1 MSIKDNLKESLK
13 EDFDFR
19 GIKEDLKSI
28 RNLKDLEILDKDNQE
43 PRPEGIELQTEIKPI
58 SNVKSVLMTLAI
70 GLISFI
76 FYLCLPQDWNLEKFS
91 NVGIN
96 KGLALLLFVAL
107 MWLTETVHITITALF
122 VPILAVILKI
132 PNKEGTAISLK
143 QSLAGFADPTI
154 YIFFGGF
161 ALAAA
166 LHMQKLDKKI
176 AGFTLSLARGNMFYA
191 ALLIMFATSLLSM
204 WISNTATAAM
214 MLPLAI
220 GMMGSLDQEKD
231 HKTFVFVLLGIAYA
245 ASIGGLGTLV
255 GSPPNN
261 IAARALEM
269 DFAAWFK
276 IGFPLVLILMP
287 VMVLTLYLLLR
298 PNFKNAMGKTEKEE
312 TIEWT
317 YHRIVAACIFLVTAF
332 SWIFSSQISA
342 ATGIKSLDSVIALT
356 AAISVGVFGVASW
369 KEISANTD
377 WGVLLMFGGGLSLSF
392 VLDASGASAALGNT
406 VAAALKGTSFIVIV
420 FAVAA
425 FIIFL
430 TEFTSNTASAALLVP
445 VFGTIAA
452 QMGMPKELLVLI
464 IGLGASC
471 AFMMPVATPPN
482 AIVFGSGH
490 IKQKEMVSIGFVLNL
505 ISIAIVGGF
514 ILLVSG

>member
-176 AGFTLSLARGNMFYA
+176 AGFTLSLSMIKRSISCVLFHPV
-191 ALLIMFATSLLSM
+191 SCLS
-204 WISNTATAAM
+204 S
-214 MLPLAI
+214 
-220 GMMGSLDQEKD
+220 
-231 HKTFVFVLLGIAYA
+231 
-245 ASIGGLGTLV
+245 SID
-255 GSPPNN
+255 SPPFQ
-261 IAARALEM
+261 I
-269 DFAAWFK
+269 FYTS
-276 IGFPLVLILMP
+276 I
-287 VMVLTLYLLLR
+287 
-298 PNFKNAMGKTEKEE
+298 
-312 TIEWT
+312 
-317 YHRIVAACIFLVTAF
+317 IV
-332 SWIFSSQISA
+332 
-342 ATGIKSLDSVIALT
+342 
-356 AAISVGVFGVASW
+356 
-369 KEISANTD
+369 
-377 WGVLLMFGGGLSLSF
+377 
-392 VLDASGASAALGNT
+392 
-406 VAAALKGTSFIVIV
+406 
-420 FAVAA
+420 
-425 FIIFL
+425 
-430 TEFTSNTASAALLVP
+430 
-445 VFGTIAA
+445 
-452 QMGMPKELLVLI
+452 
-464 IGLGASC
+464 
-471 AFMMPVATPPN
+471 
-482 AIVFGSGH
+482 
-490 IKQKEMVSIGFVLNL
+490 
-505 ISIAIVGGF
+505 
-514 ILLVSG
+514 